1 MKLEDYKC
9 EQPNLQCD
17 LAPGSSST
25 EIQIHAVPAACAV
38 FSVAA
43 SGGGQISI
51 SCRRFLRRRLTWAPV
66 ERRGTRQGTGGR
78 QGAANP
84 LPAGEIPPRPQKGRR
99 GVIRPCPTPAAAPGH
114 NADAHRGGPRW
125 LLPGLSWLDTVHGL
139 QSGWLFSLFL
149 FLFFLFFFVFG
160 CLIGRLRLVVLVG
173 THWARFG

>member
-99 GVIRPCPTPAAAPGH
+99 GVIRPLPHGAAAAPGH
-114 NADAHRGGPRW
+114 NADAVWGRRALASSRAPDWTR
-125 LLPGLSWLDTVHGL
+125 STDCRAV
-139 QSGWLFSLFL
+139 FSVLVS
-149 FLFFLFFFVFG
+149 FLFFFFFF
-160 CLIGRLRLVVLVG
+160 CL
-173 THWARFG
+173 

>member
-9 EQPNLQCD
+9 EQPNLRCD

-99 GVIRPCPTPAAAPGH
+99 GVIRPCPTAPRRLPATMPTPC
-114 NADAHRGGPRW
+114 GGAGRW
-125 LLPGLSWLDTVHGL
+125 LHPVLPTGHGPQTVEWLAV
-139 QSGWLFSLFL
+139 FSVLVS
-149 FLFFLFFFVFG
+149 FLFFFFFFFF
-160 CLIGRLRLVVLVG
+160 CL
-173 THWARFG
+173 